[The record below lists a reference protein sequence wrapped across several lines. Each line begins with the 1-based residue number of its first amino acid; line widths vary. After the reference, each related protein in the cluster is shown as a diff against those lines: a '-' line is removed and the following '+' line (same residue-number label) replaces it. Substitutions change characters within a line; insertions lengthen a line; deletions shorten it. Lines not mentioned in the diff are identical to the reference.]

1 MSNCESILGVRK
13 RENSDI
19 VWAREWENYL
29 ASRLTKFVFAIQ
41 VETRRE
47 RVLRGLLCVC
57 VSESVGVCVRERER
71 EREREIERE

>member
-29 ASRLTKFVFAIQ
+29 ASRLTKFVFAI
-41 VETRRE
+41 
-47 RVLRGLLCVC
+47 
-57 VSESVGVCVRERER
+57 
-71 EREREIERE
+71 